1 MPYFFYLIYR
11 MPDGILRSLHG
22 RTSDLDRVIFEMEEH
37 GCKIVDIDYES

>member
-11 MPDGILRSLHG
+11 LPDGTLRSFRG
-22 RTSDLDRVIFEMEEH
+22 RTSDLNKVILEMEEH